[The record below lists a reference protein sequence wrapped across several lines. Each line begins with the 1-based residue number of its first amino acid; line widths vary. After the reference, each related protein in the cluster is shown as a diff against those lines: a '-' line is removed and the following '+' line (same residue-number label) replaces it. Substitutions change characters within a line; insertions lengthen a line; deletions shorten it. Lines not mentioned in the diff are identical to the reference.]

1 MPKISP
7 KIHFYDKEKL
17 EKINPETLK
26 LWNKYKIDMSL
37 RELSD
42 RTVSGYEN
50 DTREP
55 SQEALT
61 ALANYFD
68 VTTDYLL
75 GLNQTPKWANK
86 KDANDLAKFLK
97 ENAGS
102 MTYQGENLTED
113 EKEKLEIAMTQ
124 IFWKRHK
131 HD

>member
-1 MPKISP
+1 MT
-7 KIHFYDKEKL
+7 FG
-17 EKINPETLK
+17 TR
-26 LWNKYKIDMSL
+26 L
-37 RELSD
+37 RELRKAKRISQEELGK
-42 RTVSGYEN
+42 VIHVSKVSISGYEN